1 MAALRCLC
9 LLLPIVA
16 MGSQSKVGIGQTG
29 PESAL
34 VAGDLDPVD
43 RTCEEGVQCKRQS
56 ECKSFNE
63 ALEEYKEMPTGTCK
77 KKAKFAELK
86 HSVCN
91 KGEQGV
97 CCRDSYSCLQN
108 LFVRCQKDE
117 FSCEDGITCIPWEQ
131 LCDGFE
137 NCPPHEN
144 GDGGEDEVNILNE
157 YYSF

>member
-1 MAALRCLC
+1 MAALRRLC
-9 LLLPIVA
+9 LLLSIVA

-91 KGEQGV
+91 KVELGV

-108 LFVRCQKDE
+108 FFHTSQGYHIHHKIFSRIFSLIYFSSIVDRHNFV
-117 FSCEDGITCIPWEQ
+117 FQ
-131 LCDGFE
+131 LE
-137 NCPPHEN
+137 
-144 GDGGEDEVNILNE
+144 
-157 YYSF
+157 